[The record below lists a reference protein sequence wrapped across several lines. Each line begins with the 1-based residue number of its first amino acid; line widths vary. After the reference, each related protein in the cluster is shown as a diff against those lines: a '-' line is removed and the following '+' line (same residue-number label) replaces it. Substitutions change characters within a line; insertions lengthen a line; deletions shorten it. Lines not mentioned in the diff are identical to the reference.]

1 MDVKISFVTSGTV
14 TTPKGFLAGATYA
27 GLKKKAEG
35 VLDLAILSAEVPC
48 TGAALFTTNRIKAAP
63 VVLSRQRLQS
73 GAGEIRAIVVNSG
86 YANTCVGEVGLGDAA
101 EMANLAARNLGVAPE
116 AVLVASTG
124 VIGNRLPMGLI
135 KTGIRRIKVSRY
147 GGHKLARAIMTTDTI
162 PKEAAVAVSADGG
175 EFVIGGAVK
184 GSGMLHPNLATFLCF
199 LTTDAAV
206 GPDFLK
212 HALRRAADIS
222 FNMVSIDGDTST
234 NDMALIMADGMA
246 DGGHAVSP
254 GSRQAEAFQAALNQL
269 CIHLAKS
276 IARDGEGA
284 SRLIEVN
291 VSGASSF
298 ADAGLVARTIAGS
311 SLVKTAVHGNDPNW
325 GRILAAAGR
334 SGVEVMESRIDL
346 SISGICLVKAGCP
359 VAFNEAEVVRV
370 LGGSEVAI
378 NLELNLGT
386 AKATAWGCDLSREYI
401 AINSEYTT

>member
-1 MDVKISFVTSGTV
+1 MDSKISFVTAGTV

-27 GLKKKAEG
+27 GLKKRVKG

-48 TGAALFTTNRIKAAP
+48 AGAALFTTNRIKAAP

-73 GAGEIRAIVVNSG
+73 GKVSAIVVNSG
-86 YANTCVGEVGLGDAA
+86 HANACVGEVGLGDAA
-101 EMANLAARNLGVAPE
+101 EMANLAARNLKVSPE

-124 VIGNRLPMGLI
+124 VIGKRLPMDLI
-135 KTGIRRIKVSRY
+135 KTGIKRIRISRD
-147 GGHKLARAIMTTDTI
+147 GGHKLARAIMTTDTV
-162 PKEAAVAVSADGG
+162 PKEAAVAVNTEDG
-175 EFVIGGAVK
+175 EFIIGGAAK

-212 HALRRAADIS
+212 HALRRAADVS

-234 NDMALIMADGMA
+234 NDMVLIMADGMA
-246 DGGHAVSP
+246 DDKRTISP
-254 GSRQAEAFQAALNQL
+254 GSRQAETFQSALNQL

-284 SRLIEVN
+284 TQLIEVN

-298 ADAGLVARTIAGS
+298 TDAVLVARTIAGS
-311 SLVKTAVHGNDPNW
+311 PLVKTAVHGNDPNW
-325 GRILAAAGR
+325 GRIMAAAGR

-346 SISGICLVKAGCP
+346 SIGGICLVKAGRP
-359 VAFNEAEVVRV
+359 LSFNETEVVRV

-386 AKATAWGCDLSREYI
+386 AKATAWGCDLSREYVT
-401 AINSEYTT
+401 INSEYAT

>member
-1 MDVKISFVTSGTV
+1 MDSEISFVTSGTV

-27 GLKKKAEG
+27 GLKKKAGG
-35 VLDLAILSAEVPC
+35 VLDLAILSAKVPC
-48 TGAALFTTNRIKAAP
+48 AGAALFTTNRIKAAP

-73 GAGEIRAIVVNSG
+73 GKVSAIVVNSG
-86 YANTCVGEVGLGDAA
+86 YANACVGEVGLGDAA
-101 EMANLAARNLGVAPE
+101 EMANLAARNLGVSPE

-124 VIGNRLPMGLI
+124 VIGKRLPMGLI
-135 KTGIRRIKVSRY
+135 KTGIKRIKVSRG

-162 PKEAAVAVSADGG
+162 PKEAAVAVSANGG
-175 EFVIGGAVK
+175 EFVIGGTVK

-199 LTTDAAV
+199 LTTDAAA

-212 HALRRAADIS
+212 HALRRAADVS

-246 DGGHAVSP
+246 DGERTISP
-254 GSRQAEAFQAALNQL
+254 GSRQAEVFQAALNQL

-311 SLVKTAVHGNDPNW
+311 PLVKTAVHGNDPNW
-325 GRILAAAGR
+325 GRIIAAAGR

-346 SISGICLVKAGCP
+346 SIGGICLVKAGCP
-359 VAFNEAEVVRV
+359 VSFNEADVVRV

-386 AKATAWGCDLSREYI
+386 AKATAWGCDLSGEYV

>member
-1 MDVKISFVTSGTV
+1 MDSEISFVTSGTV
-14 TTPKGFLAGATYA
+14 TTPKGFLAGATCA
-27 GLKKKAEG
+27 GLKKKVKG

-48 TGAALFTTNRIKAAP
+48 AGAAIFTTNRIKAAP

-73 GAGEIRAIVVNSG
+73 GKVSALVVNSG
-86 YANTCVGEVGLGDAA
+86 YANACVGEVGLGDAA
-101 EMANLAARNLGVAPE
+101 EMADLAARNLGVSPE

-124 VIGNRLPMGLI
+124 VIGKRLPMDLI
-135 KTGIRRIKVSRY
+135 KTGIKRIKVSRG
-147 GGHKLARAIMTTDTI
+147 GGHKLARAIMTTDTV

-175 EFVIGGAVK
+175 EFVIGGTAK

-212 HALRRAADIS
+212 HALRKAADVS

-246 DGGHAVSP
+246 DGGRAISP
-254 GSRQAEAFQAALNQL
+254 GSRQAEVFQAALNRL
-269 CIHLAKS
+269 CIHLAKN

-284 SRLIEVN
+284 SQLIEVN

-298 ADAGLVARTIAGS
+298 TDAGLVARTIAGS
-311 SLVKTAVHGNDPNW
+311 PLVKTAVHGNDPNW
-325 GRILAAAGR
+325 GRIIAAAGR

-346 SISGICLVKAGCP
+346 SIGGICLVKAGCP
-359 VAFNEAEVVRV
+359 VSFNEADVVRV

-386 AKATAWGCDLSREYI
+386 AKATAWGCDLSGEYV